1 MVPTADYPLPAA
13 GVQSLFEALQAQS
26 VRQRHWQGFGSVS
39 WASAAACW
47 RWGAAPFADRR
58 AAAWREASRTGP
70 IHERTRGRWMGKR
83 APRRFW
89 RTGSGGGSW
98 EERWKRKRR
107 RRGPSLQRGRG
118 QETAVRSSQGKP
130 RTCRR
135 GERRKREEVL
145 RNVIKL
151 GHEEEE
157 IRLLAE

>member
-1 MVPTADYPLPAA
+1 M
-13 GVQSLFEALQAQS
+13 
-26 VRQRHWQGFGSVS
+26 
-39 WASAAACW
+39 
-47 RWGAAPFADRR
+47 
-58 AAAWREASRTGP
+58 
-70 IHERTRGRWMGKR
+70 
-83 APRRFW
+83 
-89 RTGSGGGSW
+89 
-98 EERWKRKRR
+98 
-107 RRGPSLQRGRG
+107 QRGRG